1 MGRLGLGEC
10 RWVGIKIRAPTFKLR
25 ERELSYSSVLCL
37 YVLVSHAL
45 RELIV
50 VQQHFV
56 LINSWIM
63 RTAVPYCTYLIVK
76 RPRVLSCYILR
87 SNSSFR

>member
-1 MGRLGLGEC
+1 MLGWVGWLWLGEC
-10 RWVGIKIRAPTFKLR
+10 RWVGIKIRAPTFKIR

-56 LINSWIM
+56 LTRARYM
-63 RTAVPYCTYLIVK
+63 RTVVPCCTCLVVVLF
-76 RPRVLSCYILR
+76 RVVR
-87 SNSSFR
+87 S